1 MRGLGRARPHEE
13 EEESVF
19 ISMADMTISFLF
31 IIMILLAFFASQF
44 TVSDTV
50 PRAQYERLQQEKRTL
65 EQQLERLK
73 NIEAEKLALETEL
86 KKVQQIVETPDLKV
100 AEAVQRLKD
109 QLEQQ
114 KRLQSAQDA
123 PNQMEI
129 YNNKVAETRRALL
142 TNLKKEIDGE
152 ILGVNVQV
160 SANYDALQ
168 FSGDGLF
175 DFGQDVPT
183 QAGQSR
189 MRRIAEIL
197 DRNLGCYSLG
207 PRKSFT
213 AVCNPGYALIDALQV
228 EGHTDGRGND
238 TLNMDLSARR
248 ASSIYALMTQQ
259 KPDLIAFYNRN
270 SQPVLSVAGFG
281 KGRPIQSND
290 TEKGQDAN
298 RRIDL
303 RFIMVVPS
311 KEADIATIKSELGSQ

>member
-1 MRGLGRARPHEE
+1 
-13 EEESVF
+13 
-19 ISMADMTISFLF
+19 MTISFLF

-44 TVSDTV
+44 SVSDTV
-50 PRAQYERLQQEKRTL
+50 PRTQYQRLQEEKRTL
-65 EQQLERLK
+65 EQELARLK
-73 NIEAEKLALETEL
+73 TIEQEKIGLETEL
-86 KKVQQIVETPDLKV
+86 KRVQQIVRTPDLKV
-100 AEAVQRLKD
+100 ADAVQQLKDELERLKKI
-109 QLEQQ
+109 QPTP
-114 KRLQSAQDA
+114 DA
-123 PNQMEI
+123 PNQMEV
-129 YNNKVAETRRALL
+129 YNNKVAETRRVLL

-152 ILGVNVQV
+152 IPGVNVQV
-160 SANYDALQ
+160 AASFDALQ

-183 QAGQSR
+183 QAGQTR

-207 PRKSFT
+207 PRKTFNG
-213 AVCNPGYALIDALQV
+213 ACNPGYALIDALQV
-228 EGHTDGRGND
+228 EGHTDSRGND

-248 ASSIYALMTQQ
+248 ASSIYSLMTQQ
-259 KPDLIAFYNRN
+259 KPDLVAFYNRN

-311 KEADIATIKSELGSQ
+311 KEADIATIKSELESP